1 MTSLSN
7 PAAASR
13 RWYVLGLLMLVYTFS
28 FLDRQIISIL
38 AEDLKRD
45 LDLSDSQ
52 LGILTGLAF
61 AIFYSTLGI
70 PIARF
75 ADSRSR
81 ISIISICLALW
92 SAMTMASGL
101 ATDFTKLALARMGVG
116 VGEAGAMPASHA
128 IIAETFDENSR
139 SSAMAIF
146 QLGVPLGIL
155 LGFLIGG
162 WVSEWV
168 GWRWALIGVSVPG
181 LILALVLRLTVREPV
196 RQLATGRKPGKT
208 LPTIGKL
215 LRRSDY
221 RHICAGATL
230 ASMGAYALM
239 AWMPAYLLRSYPLST
254 GQVGTALS
262 LIIGLGS
269 GVGTFAGGWLGDR
282 AASRSAH
289 GPLLVCA
296 TLCLAATPLFVAAL
310 LTANLSLT
318 LFFLVPAFAVFLA
331 WMGPNW
337 AMVQRVAEADARAMA
352 SAFILFVLNLVGL
365 GFGPYLTGLISD
377 AFADGQGGR
386 SLQIAMMVISVV
398 FVWAALHFWI
408 AARAH
413 RRIEAPAAG
422 EPTDTSNAMA

>member
-1 MTSLSN
+1 MISLANSASSN
-7 PAAASR
+7 R

-38 AEDLKRD
+38 AEDIKRD

-52 LGILTGLAF
+52 LGVLTGLAF
-61 AIFYSTLGI
+61 AVFYATLGI
-70 PIARF
+70 PIARL
-75 ADSRSR
+75 ADTRSR

-92 SAMTMASGL
+92 SAMTMASGFVVNFTQL
-101 ATDFTKLALARMGVG
+101 AVARMGVG

-139 SSAMAIF
+139 SSAMAVF

-162 WVSEWV
+162 WISEWV

-181 LILALVLRLTVREPV
+181 LVLALVLRLTVKEPPHKQGV
-196 RQLATGRKPGKT
+196 AKTQGKT
-208 LPTIGKL
+208 LSAIGKL
-215 LRRSDY
+215 LARSDY

-282 AASRSAH
+282 AALRSSH

-296 TLCLAATPLFVAAL
+296 AICLAATPLFVTAL
-310 LTANLSLT
+310 LTDSLWQT
-318 LFFLVPAFAVFLA
+318 LILLVPAFVVFLA

-337 AMVQRVAEADARAMA
+337 AMVQRVAEADSRAMA
-352 SAFILFVLNLVGL
+352 SAFILFVLNLIGL
-365 GFGPYLTGLISD
+365 GLGPYLTGLISD
-377 AFADGQGGR
+377 MVSVGQGGQ
-386 SLQIAMMVISVV
+386 SLKTAMIVISVV
-398 FVWAALHFWI
+398 FVWAAVHFWL

-413 RRIEAPAAG
+413 RRANGGQPSGGHVPVA
-422 EPTDTSNAMA
+422 